1 MVIKVLAI
9 GDLANNIAVL
19 RKYVKK
25 SEIFLVNFPWTGA
38 STITDEKE
46 NVLFIDPNN
55 VVEQLNK
62 INELKDSFDVCLVMS
77 PAGARL
83 AYLADLNY
91 IFYLVGNDIRTPPFI
106 KNVKDPLAS
115 DAAIHSH
122 NFLERKFYWDVYQN
136 AKICV
141 ASFQNQ
147 FNYLK
152 QYRSDGIRL
161 DKMAVDTTIFN
172 KDVKP
177 VARKKNKFTFFSPQ
191 KVALQKGYDIIIEAL
206 SYCKSDF
213 DIIQV
218 EWFDK
223 RNRKEIEFA
232 NNMKKNKPHQI
243 KFVPLMTGKEVAGYY
258 AFSDAVLASVG
269 IGYPEAVDREA
280 IFCNKPVVAFNDPN
294 YVYSLDG
301 KEKKSPFLPM
311 SKDPKELARI
321 IDLVVGSEQFRKE
334 LFQKEF
340 EFIKHIGEPYEVAAK
355 WDSLF
360 EEFTRKYKSINRK
373 TSKIK
378 LRFRLIFF
386 LVANRLYT
394 KKLKKIFQ

>member
-1 MVIKVLAI
+1 LVIKVLAI

-62 INELKDSFDVCLVMS
+62 INELKDRFDVCLVMS

-115 DAAIHSH
+115 DAAIYNY
-122 NFLERKFYWDVYQN
+122 NFLERKFYWNVYQN
-136 AKICV
+136 AKTCI

-152 QYRSDGIRL
+152 QYRSDGRRL

-177 VARKKNKFTFFSPQ
+177 VYRKKTKFTFFSPQ
-191 KVALQKGYDIIIEAL
+191 KVALQKGYNIIIESL

-213 DIIQV
+213 EIIQV

-223 RNRKEIEFA
+223 RNRKETEFA
-232 NNMKKNKPHQI
+232 NNVKKNKPHQI
-243 KFVPLMTGKEVAGYY
+243 KFVPLMTTKEMASYY

-280 IFCNKPVVAFNDPN
+280 VFCNKPVVAFHDPN
-294 YVYSLDG
+294 YAYLLNG
-301 KEKKSPFLPM
+301 KEKKSPFLPI
-311 SKDPKELARI
+311 SKDPKELAKT
-321 IDLVVGSEQFRKE
+321 IDLVVESEQFRKE
-334 LFQKEF
+334 LLQKES
-340 EFIKHIGEPYEVAAK
+340 EFIKTIGEPYQVGAE
-355 WDSLF
+355 WDNLF
-360 EEFTRKYKSINRK
+360 EEFIRKYDSINRN

-378 LRFRLIFF
+378 LRFRLSFF
-386 LVANRLYT
+386 LIANKLYT